1 MRCGGRRRAR
11 HPPPPLPPSSASPR
25 PTPTPSCSIVAKG
38 HYNEREA
45 ANTVGSVASALE
57 YCHSRGITHRDL
69 KPENL
74 LLDGPEG
81 GSVKIADFGLAK
93 VVSTDHAL
101 METACGTPG

>member
-1 MRCGGRRRAR
+1 M
-11 HPPPPLPPSSASPR
+11 PR
-25 PTPTPSCSIVAKG
+25 GTHTRSTLSSIVAKG

-45 ANTVGSVASALE
+45 AVAVASIASALQ

-93 VVSTDHAL
+93 ACSQDHAL